1 MLTHAVVRHPQ
12 ALHRTPGH
20 GDGLALHRVIRGS
33 GKLSE
38 IASSAVFAWKP
49 QELGVQSHKRHL
61 LADNPA
67 SG

>member
-1 MLTHAVVRHPQ
+1 MLGHAVVRHPQ
-12 ALHRTPGH
+12 VLHRTPGH
-20 GDGLALHRVIRGS
+20 EHGLALHRIRTT
-33 GKLSE
+33 GKLTE
-38 IASSAVFAWKP
+38 IASSAVEAWKP